1 MLQVTQAPQSPVL
14 VEQRFSI
21 LGVAS
26 TAYAGQV
33 LVIIVDGLYKTNGPV
48 IKPDGTWQV
57 DFLFQSAG
65 SRRLKLEVG
74 TDSTELVISVVTSL
88 PQAQQLQFT
97 QIPTRVQVQQAIAV
111 EGTARNYPDGTVL
124 LLKADRQFEL
134 ARPIVQSGLWRATIS
149 FSQPGGRLI
158 EISSLDGQNRAQ
170 VDLEVIA
177 VQPRP
182 PRVSFTNPPKQAR
195 AEEVI
200 VLTGEAENY
209 NDGDQLILRADGRN
223 ELARPRVQDGKW
235 QAQTLFRQAGNRL
248 IEIIGSEQDKAQFI
262 LEVLGAPP
270 SSFQILARAAW
281 TNNATPASLANLSPR
296 RITIH
301 HTALSGAPP
310 ATATQ
315 VTDAARMRYIW
326 NSHINGNGWSD
337 IGYHF
342 IIMPS
347 GRVFS
352 ARSELKR
359 GAHDVINDGLG
370 VAFDGIYNSATINQ
384 KQFDAAV
391 ALCTVLCRRYG
402 IKDPVTPVPTPTA
415 DFGTR
420 NLPLILGHRDRVAT
434 QCPGSEGGRTV
445 RLADLRQAV
454 RAQLN

>member
-14 VEQRFSI
+14 VQQRFSI

-26 TAYAGQV
+26 TTYAGQT
-33 LVIIVDGLYKTNGPV
+33 LVITIDGLYKTNGPV
-48 IKPDGTWQV
+48 IRPDGTWQV
-57 DFLFQSAG
+57 DFLFQAAG
-65 SRRLKLEVG
+65 NRRLKLEVG
-74 TDSTELVISVVTSL
+74 QDSTEISIPVVTSL
-88 PQAQQLQFT
+88 PQTQQLQIT
-97 QIPTRVQVQQAIAV
+97 QIPTRLEVQQVATV
-111 EGTARNYPDGTVL
+111 EGTAANFPEGTVL
-124 LLKADRQFEL
+124 LLRADRQFEL
-134 ARPIVQSGLWRATIS
+134 ARPTVQTGTWRATIA
-149 FSQPGGRLI
+149 FNQPGKRSI
-158 EISSLDGQNRAQ
+158 EISTLDGQTRAQ
-170 VDLEVIA
+170 AELDVIA

-182 PRVSFTNPPKQAR
+182 PRVSFTNPPQRAR
-195 AEEVI
+195 AEEVVI
-200 VLTGEAENY
+200 LSGGAENY
-209 NDGDQLILRADGRN
+209 NDGDQLILRADQRN

-248 IEIIGSEQDKAQFI
+248 IEIIGSEQDKAQFV
-262 LEVLGAPP
+262 LEVLAAPP
-270 SSFQILARAAW
+270 STFQILARSSW
-281 TNNATPASLANLSPR
+281 TTTPTPSSLPNLSPR
-296 RITIH
+296 RITVH

-310 ATATQ
+310 ASATQ
-315 VTDAARMRYIW
+315 AVEATRMRAIY
-326 NSHINGNGWSD
+326 NSHVNGNRWSD

-359 GAHDVINDGLG
+359 GSHDVINDGLG
-370 VAFDGIYNSATINQ
+370 IAFDGIYSTATINQ

-434 QCPGSEGGRTV
+434 ECPGADGGRTV
-445 RLADLRQAV
+445 RLPELRQAV
-454 RAQLN
+454 KAQLP